1 MTITWAR
8 PGSAGA
14 WSVISLGLVKQP
26 GEVRPGHCLSS
37 RLVALHGPGP
47 EIEVERAGAGLDG
60 SPQRPPVLGGQAEQP
75 GPGDLVAQRPAVVL
89 ADQIGQPV
97 EIQAAFAPDV
107 AELEA
112 GVIVARVFVVDE
124 PDAVTVVDEVPRQQV

>member
-14 WSVISLGLVKQP
+14 ESVIALGLVEQP
-26 GEVRPGHCLSS
+26 AEVRAGHSVGG

-60 SPQRPPVLGGQAEQP
+60 TPQRPPVLGGQAEQP
-75 GPGDLVAQRPAVVL
+75 GPGDLVAERPAVVL
-89 ADQIGQPV
+89 ADQLGQPG
-97 EIQAAFAPDV
+97 ENQAALPPDV
-107 AELEA
+107 ADLEA
-112 GVIVARVFVVDE
+112 RVVV
-124 PDAVTVVDEVPRQQV
+124 